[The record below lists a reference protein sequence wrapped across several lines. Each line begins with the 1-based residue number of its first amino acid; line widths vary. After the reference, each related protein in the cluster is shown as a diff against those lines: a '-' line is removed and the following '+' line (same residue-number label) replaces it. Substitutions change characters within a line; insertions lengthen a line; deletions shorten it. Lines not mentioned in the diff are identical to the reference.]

1 MTGNELAR
9 QLLNDGHTV
18 IGFDNF
24 FASSIDAVQDIVNNK
39 NFLFY
44 EYDLNN
50 VEQMSEISRLVGRIQ
65 QDYARTIY
73 INCAAVVHTEHFY
86 EVEHTF
92 TTNVV
97 SMRSFCNRQFLYMP
111 ILISIVLLRKF
122 IPCNPGMN
130 AVE

>member
-1 MTGNELAR
+1 MKNLYVISGVTGMTGNELAR

-50 VEQMSEISRLVGRIQ
+50 VEQMS
-65 QDYARTIY
+65 D
-73 INCAAVVHTEHFY
+73 
-86 EVEHTF
+86 
-92 TTNVV
+92 
-97 SMRSFCNRQFLYMP
+97 MP

>member
-1 MTGNELAR
+1 M
-9 QLLNDGHTV
+9 
-18 IGFDNF
+18 
-24 FASSIDAVQDIVNNK
+24 NNK

-50 VEQMSEISRLVGRIQ
+50 VEQMSEISRLVGNIQ
-65 QDYARTIY
+65 QNYARIIY

-130 AVE
+130 VVE

>member
-92 TTNVV
+92 TTMSYPSLFFATGN
-97 SMRSFCNRQFLYMP
+97 FCTCRYLYQLFYFGSLFHA
-111 ILISIVLLRKF
+111 IL
-122 IPCNPGMN
+122 
-130 AVE
+130 E

>member
-1 MTGNELAR
+1 MRAGEYSPLPVFQNAGKGYATFPLR
-9 QLLNDGHTV
+9 FRFLRPPLRCLSCLYV

-65 QDYARTIY
+65 QDYARTI
-73 INCAAVVHTEHFY
+73 
-86 EVEHTF
+86 
-92 TTNVV
+92 
-97 SMRSFCNRQFLYMP
+97 P
-111 ILISIVLLRKF
+111 I
-122 IPCNPGMN
+122 
-130 AVE
+130 

>member
-97 SMRSFCNRQFLYMP
+97 SMRSFFATGNFCTCRYLYQLFYFGSLFHA
-111 ILISIVLLRKF
+111 IL
-122 IPCNPGMN
+122 
-130 AVE
+130 E